1 MTNELFAIAS
11 ESYNRGNYRKALKLF
26 LESANSGDADSM
38 LMLGMMYGS
47 GKGVEINF
55 KRSIEWDEKAVAA
68 GSISAILNLGITYRT
83 IGDLVKAKNWF
94 EKSLDAGDVEAALHL
109 AKNIHGK

>member
-11 ESYNRGNYRKALKLF
+11 EEYNRGNYRKALKLF

-38 LMLGMMYGS
+38 LMLGVMYGS

-55 KRSIEWDEKAVAA
+55 KRSIEWDKKGCCSWEYFCYFK
-68 GSISAILNLGITYRT
+68 SWDHLSHYR
-83 IGDLVKAKNWF
+83 
-94 EKSLDAGDVEAALHL
+94 
-109 AKNIHGK
+109 